1 MPDTPYPDSILAA
14 RRALRAGHLSVD
26 ELVRAT
32 FERIRA
38 HNPTL
43 NAYLEVFDPPAH
55 SGNPADSLGG
65 LPIAVKDLFDVARH
79 RTTAGSPF
87 LRDNIAREDAT
98 VVTKLHAA
106 GAVLTGKT
114 NLHEWAL
121 GVTNN
126 NPHFGACRN
135 PWDLDRIPGGSS
147 GGSAA
152 AVAAGLCLGA
162 LGSDTGGSIRIP
174 AALCGVVGLKPTRGR
189 VSLRGV
195 VPLSWSHDHAGPIA
209 RTVHDTAVLLQA
221 IAGYDPLDP
230 ASKDVP
236 VPNYSGELQ
245 AGIKGLRI
253 GVPASFFFDDLAS
266 GVGEA
271 VRSAIDTLRAG
282 GGATIVEIDLRE
294 AADRLEAVRVILL
307 SDAAAYHRER
317 LETQPEKFGADV
329 LARLNAGRACSSID
343 YALARQARRQWQQ
356 RLRQVF
362 TLVDV
367 IVTPTTP
374 APAARIDAAEGVP
387 QAGRLTR
394 NTGVFNLAGAP
405 AISVP
410 CGFVLADGSRLPIG
424 MQIVGRWWD
433 EATVLRVAHTYEQA
447 TEWHTHR
454 PPLTLS
460 TLPTPR

>member
-1 MPDTPYPDSILAA
+1 MADSPYPDSIHAA
-14 RRALRAGHLSVD
+14 RRALQAGHLSAD

-32 FERIRA
+32 FDRIRA
-38 HNPTL
+38 LNPTL
-43 NAYLEVFDPPAH
+43 NAYLEVFDPPKR
-55 SGNPADSLGG
+55 SGDPAASLGG
-65 LPIAVKDLFDVARH
+65 LPIAVKDLFDVAGH
-79 RTTAGSPF
+79 RTTAGSSF
-87 LRDNIAREDAT
+87 LRDNIAREDAA
-98 VVTKLHAA
+98 VVKKLRAA

-121 GVTNN
+121 GVTNI

-135 PWDLDRIPGGSS
+135 PWDLHRIPGGSS

-209 RTVHDTAVLLQA
+209 RTVRDTAILLQA
-221 IAGYDPLDP
+221 VAGHDPPDP
-230 ASKDVP
+230 TSVDMP
-236 VPNYSGELQ
+236 VPDYAGELQ

-253 GVPASFFFDDLAS
+253 GVPTSFFFDDLAS
-266 GVGEA
+266 GVGEV
-271 VRSAIDTLRAG
+271 VRSAIDVLHAG

-317 LETQPEKFGADV
+317 LQTQPEKFGADV
-329 LARLNAGRACSSID
+329 LARLNAGRAYSGID

-356 RLRQVF
+356 QLRRVF
-362 TLVDV
+362 TSVDV

-374 APAARIDAAEGVP
+374 VPAARIDAAEGVS

-394 NTGVFNLAGAP
+394 FTGVFNLAGTP
-405 AISVP
+405 AISAP
-410 CGFVLADGSRLPIG
+410 CGFVPVDGSRLPIG

-433 EATVLRVAHTYEQA
+433 EATVLRAAHAYEQA

-454 PPLTLS
+454 PSITSS
-460 TLPTPR
+460 TLLAPR